1 MNSTRSAVSMMH
13 DRVEGVPIG
22 QHPLVTHLLKGVYN
36 LRPPQPR
43 YSDTWNVD
51 MVIQHLQFLGD
62 NSKLTLKVLGQKL
75 ALLMALVEASQSSE
89 LHALDVRYR
98 VFKPE
103 GVLFSL
109 QTLTKKRACGVP
121 PRQLFFAAFPK
132 DQNLCVVRCL
142 KEYEKQTE
150 AFRPRSREA
159 DKPLFL
165 SHIWPH
171 QPVTSQRIAHWVR
184 LVIRSRSRHLSVQ
197 GSFCQRCSDLGA
209 LNKGVTL
216 GYILQVADW
225 SSGSTFRRF
234 YYRPTHDHSAKF
246 GRIVLQVTQLGEKM
260 LHIVHICLHVLF
272 SFCMGP

>member
-1 MNSTRSAVSMMH
+1 MMH

-22 QHPLVTHLLKGVYN
+22 QHPLVIRLLKGVYN

-75 ALLMALVEASQSSE
+75 ALLMALVEASRSSE

-121 PRQLFFAAFPK
+121 PRQLFFAAFPE
-132 DQNLCVVRCL
+132 DQNLCVVQCL

-159 DKPLFL
+159 DNPLFL

-171 QPVTSQRIAHWVR
+171 RPVTSQRIAHWVKDR
-184 LVIRSRSRHLSVQ
+184 LSEAGVDTSRFKAHSVR
-197 GSFCQRCSDLGA
+197 GAVTSAA

-234 YYRPTHDHSAKF
+234 YYRPTHDHSANF